1 MAHSILAFGL
11 ARELLGV
18 SELNFN
24 TRVKNVGELRQHLL
38 VEYPVLSNLEQLRIA
53 VNQIYAEDEE
63 ILDGNEEIALLPP
76 VSGG

>member
-24 TRVKNVGELRQHLL
+24 TRVKNVGELRQLLL

-63 ILDGNEEIALLPP
+63 VLDGNEEIALLPP

>member
-63 ILDGNEEIALLPP
+63 VLDGNEEIALLPP